1 MQYLLTAKNNLIAS
15 ASRQYSAD
23 EKETLNIVRKF
34 MLSIQSMDETSADLK
49 AIAFM
54 ASVEPNGAR
63 AIENQRTKMVL
74 IVQQHKES
82 A

>member
-15 ASRQYSAD
+15 ASRQYTAD
-23 EKETLNIVRKF
+23 EKEALNIVRKF
-34 MLSIQSMDETSADLK
+34 MLSIQSMEETSADLK
-49 AIAFM
+49 AISFM
-54 ASVEPNGAR
+54 ASVEPNSAR